1 MVVRKPSDMRS
12 IVIGDLATKTGRN
25 LDDWIVLIRR
35 KGPRDQTG
43 VVSWLKNDHGM
54 GHVTAQIVAKEAFN
68 PASTKS
74 R

>member
-1 MVVRKPSDMRS
+1 MAARTKDMKS
-12 IVIGDLATKTGRN
+12 IVIGDLPTKTGRN
-25 LDDWIVLIRR
+25 LTDWITLIQR

-54 GHVTAQIVAKEAFN
+54 GHVTAQIVAKEAFSSS
-68 PASTKS
+68 AAKF

>member
-1 MVVRKPSDMRS
+1 MAAKSKDMKS
-12 IVIGDLATKTGRN
+12 VVIGDLPSKTGRN
-25 LDDWIVLIRR
+25 LNDWITLIRR

-54 GHVTAQIVAKEAFN
+54 GHVTAQIVANEAFN
-68 PASTKS
+68 SSAAKI